1 MTLYSPETGDIE
13 IYGTGYSNA
22 MYNNISNKVSD
33 AIKQDPEKFKDE
45 KSVIALINDEMKKYL
60 S

>member
-1 MTLYSPETGDIE
+1 
-13 IYGTGYSNA
+13 
-22 MYNNISNKVSD
+22 MYNNISNKVTD

-45 KSVIALINDEMKKYL
+45 KSVIALVNDEMKKYL